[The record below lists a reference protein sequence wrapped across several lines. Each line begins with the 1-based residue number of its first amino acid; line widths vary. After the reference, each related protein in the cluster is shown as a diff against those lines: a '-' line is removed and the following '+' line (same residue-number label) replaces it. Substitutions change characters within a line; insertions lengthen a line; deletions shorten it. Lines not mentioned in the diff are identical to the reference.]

1 MNKLNLLKQAQ
12 NLYEIEKLN
21 ADEIAE
27 RLGIS
32 RRTVFNW
39 IKKYKWNESKVRIK
53 DFANQFSPELY
64 SIGSKLL
71 QKTNDDL
78 DNGRELNKHS
88 INAIEEIV
96 KIISKNEKEEF
107 LKTQSNKPFEQP
119 SQGLTPEF
127 IKQIQHDFL
136 GIDF

>member
-1 MNKLNLLKQAQ
+1 MNKLNLLNRAKD
-12 NLYEIEKLN
+12 LYLVENMNADKIAEKLK
-21 ADEIAE
+21 
-27 RLGIS
+27 IS

-39 IKKYKWNESKVRIK
+39 IKKYKWNEGKIRIT

-78 DNGRELNKHS
+78 DNNRSFNLHS
-88 INAIEEIV
+88 VRAIEEIV
-96 KIISKNEKEEF
+96 KIILKSEHDDFERQKLKPKEK
-107 LKTQSNKPFEQP
+107 

-127 IKQIQHDFL
+127 IRQINKDIL
-136 GIDF
+136 GIDYL

>member
-1 MNKLNLLKQAQ
+1 MNKLNLLNKAKD
-12 NLYEIEKLN
+12 LYLVENLN
-21 ADEIAE
+21 ADKIAE
-27 RLGIS
+27 KLKIS

-39 IKKYKWNESKVRIK
+39 IKKYKWNEGKVRIT

-64 SIGSKLL
+64 SVGSKLL

-78 DNGRELNKHS
+78 DNNRNLNLHS
-88 INAIEEIV
+88 IRAVEEII
-96 KIISKNEKEEF
+96 KIIAKSEKDDFERQKLQPKE
-107 LKTQSNKPFEQP
+107 KP
-119 SQGLTPEF
+119 QGLTPEF

>member
-1 MNKLNLLKQAQ
+1 MNKLNLLNKAKDLYLVE
-12 NLYEIEKLN
+12 NLNVDKIAEKLK
-21 ADEIAE
+21 
-27 RLGIS
+27 IS

-39 IKKYKWNESKVRIK
+39 IKKYKWNEGKFRITN
-53 DFANQFSPELY
+53 FANQFSPELY

-78 DNGRELNKHS
+78 DNNRNLNLHS
-88 INAIEEIV
+88 IRAIEEII
-96 KIISKNEKEEF
+96 KIIAKSKKDEFERQKLHPKEK
-107 LKTQSNKPFEQP
+107 
-119 SQGLTPEF
+119 SQGLTPEI